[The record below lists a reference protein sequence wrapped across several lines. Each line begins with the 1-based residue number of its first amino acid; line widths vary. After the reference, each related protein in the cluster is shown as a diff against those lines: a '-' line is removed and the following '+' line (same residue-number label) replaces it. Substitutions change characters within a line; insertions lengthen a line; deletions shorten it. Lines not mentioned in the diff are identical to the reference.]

1 MIRNKSTNCTF
12 VLYGFNFAY
21 FLHCQ
26 CKDELTR
33 VGHKLFH
40 SICIF
45 VKEREKA
52 RQMIMR
58 SRKLLP
64 NGADNDAHMG

>member
-12 VLYGFNFAY
+12 VLYDAY

-26 CKDELTR
+26 CNDELTR

-45 VKEREKA
+45 AKEREGA

-58 SRKLLP
+58 SSKLLP